1 MENETIN
8 KIMRGAFSALF
19 LSAAFLKFGPGPIIS
34 LIYLN
39 LLKTHAPTWNRL

>member
-1 MENETIN
+1 MENEAIN
-8 KIMRGAFSALF
+8 KVMRGAKSALF

-39 LLKTHAPTWNRL
+39 LLKPQAPTWN